1 MSWEWIWLEQV
12 PVPFYP
18 NTAVRFLIAL
28 DTNLIEF
35 DHDHM
40 DHITQAGINL
50 LTPYSC
56 WKKISYTVCPLSF
69 LIGCLSIG
77 LLEDKYSISIAVTYG
92 HAHTTYRDKNSEDK
106 TFVGC
111 EMSAS
116 VFCATL
122 HACNA
127 QKWHL
132 LCIWLAIFVE
142 ECGL

>member
-1 MSWEWIWLEQV
+1 MNDALAGSGVGVDAMSWEWIWLEQV

-56 WKKISYTVCPLSF
+56 WKKY
-69 LIGCLSIG
+69 
-77 LLEDKYSISIAVTYG
+77 
-92 HAHTTYRDKNSEDK
+92 HTR
-106 TFVGC
+106 
-111 EMSAS
+111 SAL
-116 VFCATL
+116 FP
-122 HACNA
+122 
-127 QKWHL
+127 
-132 LCIWLAIFVE
+132 F
-142 ECGL
+142 